1 MQPARQHGMSII
13 EVMIAITLA
22 ALLLALGAPSFVT
35 GMQNRQIRTAATALQ
50 NGLQQ
55 ARTEALRRNRNVS
68 FQLTSAQGGWTIGC
82 ETVDTTVINGEQA
95 CPAVVQVRDA
105 NEGTPKAQVDRT
117 EITSSGSSAG
127 TTSFTDTGTLTFT
140 PLGRVT
146 TTTGTTPA
154 PTLGAGNIAI
164 YNVSNPTAGTCVSA
178 GGEMR
183 CLSIR
188 VTAAGQVRSCDPAVA
203 AGDPRAC

>member
-1 MQPARQHGMSII
+1 MRTARQHGMSII

-22 ALLLALGAPSFVT
+22 ALLLALGAPSFFT
-35 GMQNRQIRTAATALQ
+35 GMQNRQIRTAASALQ

-68 FQLTSAQGGWTIGC
+68 FRLTSAQGSWTIGC
-82 ETVDTTVINGEQA
+82 ETEDATVVNGEQV
-95 CPAVVQVRDA
+95 CPAVVQTRDS
-105 NEGTPKAQVDRT
+105 NEGTNKAQVDKS
-117 EITSSGSSAG
+117 EITSAGTSAG
-127 TTSFTDTGTLTFT
+127 TTAFTDTGTLTFT

-146 TTTGTTPA
+146 TTAGTTPA
-154 PTLGAGNIAI
+154 PTLGAGDIAI
-164 YNVSNPTAGTCVSA
+164 YSISNPTAGTCVSA

-183 CLSIR
+183 CLSVR

-203 AGDPRAC
+203 SGDPRAC